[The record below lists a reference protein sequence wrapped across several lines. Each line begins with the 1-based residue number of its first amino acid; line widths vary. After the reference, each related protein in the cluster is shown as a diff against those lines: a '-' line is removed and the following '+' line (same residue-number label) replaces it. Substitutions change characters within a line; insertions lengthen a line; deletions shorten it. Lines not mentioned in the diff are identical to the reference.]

1 MDEINKRN
9 TESFKQAME
18 RLTHQLEEQQ
28 KQING
33 LLNTISTLSARVN
46 AVELSNN
53 LQKAKAIGSGPSEKL

>member
-9 TESFKQAME
+9 TKSFKQAME

>member
-46 AVELSNN
+46 AMELSNN